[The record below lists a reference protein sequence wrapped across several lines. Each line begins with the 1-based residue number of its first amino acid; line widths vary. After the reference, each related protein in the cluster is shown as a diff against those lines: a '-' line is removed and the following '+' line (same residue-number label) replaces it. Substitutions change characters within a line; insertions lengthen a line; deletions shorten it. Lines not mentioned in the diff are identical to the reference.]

1 MTKLLLLIIAFL
13 FIGCGDSTLTRHTKV
28 RITFKC
34 VNGVLVGDSYLY
46 SGHNANEDITKHLV
60 KTNELVME
68 EGIKIWCENIKAVK

>member
-1 MTKLLLLIIAFL
+1 MKKLILLIIAFL
-13 FIGCGDSTLTRHTKV
+13 FIGCDNQLIRYTKA

-60 KTNELVME
+60 KTNELIIE
-68 EGIKIWCENIKAVK
+68 DGIKIWCENIKAEK